1 MVATRV
7 GATLLGLGVLLTA
20 LAVVGVVCGCA
31 RTLTGAGG
39 SRFTGGAAPLRADL
53 LALGIDLFGRGLF
66 PLGGRCLGT
75 GRPVALVVLLSRP
88 VNGWGAVGLSPDLLN
103 RSDQFVL
110 PHTRCSLHA
119 GSISQRT
126 QFGQHHGGQ
135 RAGRLVGVEVWGICG
150 SGIRRLAVGTF
161 ASRNE
166 VRIGHGFPFLPP
178 LITSYGVLLQSAKSP
193 SAPIIDFATVIAISG
208 EYGEPRPQEELVA
221 VLAARQYVC
230 RCCDCWTAPRIAR
243 FLAGSKQTPATLRIN
258 RELLLSGSSEPPR
271 QQSAR

>member
-1 MVATRV
+1 MAAVTPTVPEFVNVVVSDGSQDAGLAMLLLSRPPTNAMTRQV
-7 GATLLGLGVLLTA
+7 Y
-20 LAVVGVVCGCA
+20 
-31 RTLTGAGG
+31 RE
-39 SRFTGGAAPLRADL
+39 
-53 LALGIDLFGRGLF
+53 
-66 PLGGRCLGT
+66 
-75 GRPVALVVLLSRP
+75 VLLSRP